1 MSISVK
7 LVAGT
12 AAVTL
17 SAYAIY
23 ITQSSKPTIG
33 KCCPGQALGF
43 LPQDVNYSPK
53 GKMKTIN
60 NVEVYVTGSGPEAVV
75 MFHDIFGL
83 HTGRHKQIADELA
96 SRDLTVVVP
105 DFFGNE
111 SSEFAGGLNKKEE
124 RGYGGGLARFM
135 YLLISG
141 KFKAFQQQHPWDPV
155 CKNIWVDTIAP
166 YVKND
171 LKCTSVGLLSF
182 CWGAYPAVHATVINP
197 PASNL
202 PVRANVCFHP
212 SFDRTAANWSEDQEQ
227 VRNCEERAGN
237 MIIAVNTNLHTTH
250 YAQRS
255 WLKQLEKYQP

>member
-1 MSISVK
+1 
-7 LVAGT
+7 
-12 AAVTL
+12 
-17 SAYAIY
+17 
-23 ITQSSKPTIG
+23 
-33 KCCPGQALGF
+33 
-43 LPQDVNYSPK
+43 
-53 GKMKTIN
+53 MKTIN

-141 KFKAFQQQHPWDPV
+141 KFKAFRQQHPWDPV

-182 CWGAYPAVHATVINP
+182 CWGAYPAVHATALNP

-227 VRNCEERAGN
+227 LVKAAGKIPTLIVATGMESKDWKPEGQAHQWMKESGN
-237 MIIAVNTNLHTTH
+237 NVKWVET
-250 YAQRS
+250 
-255 WLKQLEKYQP
+255 KQKHGFMTRGDMTGDLELAKDIEKYLEEAIVMLKKAN